1 MHPRDTAWAMS
12 EENVERVRK
21 GYAAWNKRD
30 MDAMLARL
38 HPQVEFM
45 TSGVFL
51 GQDAV
56 YSGHDGFRKFW
67 RDFSGTWESILVS
80 VNELRDCGERVLA
93 LVTFEA
99 RGRDGLEVGRQTGSV
114 WTFRDGLVFQ
124 IENYRDWDLALEAAG
139 VRE

>member
-1 MHPRDTAWAMS
+1 MS
-12 EENVERVRK
+12 QENVELVRQ

-38 HPQVEFM
+38 HPDVEFI

-67 RDFSGTWESILVS
+67 RDFSETWESILVS
-80 VNELRDCGERVLA
+80 ISELRDCGERVLA
-93 LVTFEA
+93 LVAFEA
-99 RGRDGLEVGRQTGSV
+99 RGRDGLEVGRPMGSV
-114 WTFRDGLVFQ
+114 WVFRDGLVVR
-124 IENYRDWDLALEAAG
+124 IENHRDWTKAVEAAG
-139 VRE
+139 LTE